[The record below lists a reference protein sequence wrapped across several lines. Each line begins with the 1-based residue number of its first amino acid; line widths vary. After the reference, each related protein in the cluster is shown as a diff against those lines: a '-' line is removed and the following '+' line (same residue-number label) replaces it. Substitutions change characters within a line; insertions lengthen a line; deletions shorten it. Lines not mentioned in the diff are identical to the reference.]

1 MTAKK
6 PATAP
11 KKAPA
16 AVSAK
21 APAKPANKKGATL
34 DDAALD
40 KVAGGGGR
48 VRGTVVVN
56 GG

>member
-16 AVSAK
+16 APVPAK
-21 APAKPANKKGATL
+21 APSKPANKKGATL

-40 KVAGGGGR
+40 KVAGGVNR
-48 VRGTVVVN
+48 PTVVVN